1 MSSVSATMTRPPPP
15 SHKRSERAITREVQA
30 AEAKTHLPR
39 LLDDVERRET
49 IIITHHGRP
58 TARIVPEPH
67 RRQQEID
74 RALADIQEPRK
85 HTGKIS
91 IDEILG
97 WRHEGQILMAFVIDA
112 SIVTAWAFEETSA
125 TGAPPRSSTALK
137 TTQTAVPTNH
147 RRSIPRRRFRFPPG
161 DACISSVYYRHLA
174 HGSSPCLKAGSAQRL
189 AWLQEGSLTRPGTA

>member
-1 MSSVSATMTRPPPP
+1 MTRPPPP

-30 AEAKTHLPR
+30 SKAKTNLSQ
-39 LLDDVERRET
+39 LLDDVERGET
-49 IIITHHGRP
+49 IIITCHGRP

-97 WRHEGQILMAFVIDA
+97 WRHEGH
-112 SIVTAWAFEETSA
+112 
-125 TGAPPRSSTALK
+125 K
-137 TTQTAVPTNH
+137 
-147 RRSIPRRRFRFPPG
+147 
-161 DACISSVYYRHLA
+161 Y
-174 HGSSPCLKAGSAQRL
+174 
-189 AWLQEGSLTRPGTA
+189 